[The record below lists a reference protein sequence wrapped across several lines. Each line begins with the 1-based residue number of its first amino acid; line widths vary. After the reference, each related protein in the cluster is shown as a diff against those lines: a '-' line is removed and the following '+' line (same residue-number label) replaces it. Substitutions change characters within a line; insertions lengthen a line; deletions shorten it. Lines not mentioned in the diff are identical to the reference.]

1 MLADTVNVPA
11 LVRCIYC
18 SEKEKALGENGTWID
33 NIVLCLD
40 SLSVQTWPFWYCI
53 LFLFLP
59 RWVMSIEIKKI
70 EEKMAIC
77 HLLYVQVFHYLLF
90 SLLHSVP
97 PHLLFGYIR
106 FAVILHLLAGITSRV
121 CKEPPSGAG
130 YQSCMFSLHL
140 PSLPLWLVD
149 KFFGCTC
156 FHGLIVSTDLQQ
168 YLC

>member
-1 MLADTVNVPA
+1 
-11 LVRCIYC
+11 
-18 SEKEKALGENGTWID
+18 
-33 NIVLCLD
+33 
-40 SLSVQTWPFWYCI
+40 
-53 LFLFLP
+53 
-59 RWVMSIEIKKI
+59 
-70 EEKMAIC
+70 MAIC

-168 YLC
+168 YLCLLGLTAYGKFKSNLCIYREIDVSQDERLWERFLITYIIFLKLFYYSI